1 MTGSSIK
8 QILGAVTAYADA
20 NGMTASEV
28 LSEVRGHE
36 EFPKGKRGRPRK
48 EQVEEASPQVSKR
61 PRGRPPAGATWS
73 EDRQMYLDS
82 HGNEYVKVD
91 TPPTTRRRGR
101 PPNGTT
107 WDEASQ
113 SYVTQ
118 SGETYQ
124 KVEKVPSGR
133 PRGRPRTSEPK
144 VASNRPKGR
153 PPKGKM
159 WSEEQGEYVDAE

>member
-1 MTGSSIK
+1 MAYNAAFDAISTYAQEQGISIAEALNSMK
-8 QILGAVTAYADA
+8 QHPD
-20 NGMTASEV
+20 
-28 LSEVRGHE
+28 
-36 EFPKGKRGRPRK
+36 FQKPKRGRPRK

-73 EDRQMYLDS
+73 EDHQMYLDS

-124 KVEKVPSGR
+124 KVEKVTSNR
-133 PRGRPRTSEPK
+133 PRGRPP
-144 VASNRPKGR
+144 A
-153 PPKGKM
+153 GKH
-159 WSEEQGEYVDAE
+159 WDEATQGYVDNLSLIHI

>member
-1 MTGSSIK
+1 MAFNAAFNAINTYAQEQGISFAEALDSMK
-8 QILGAVTAYADA
+8 QHPD
-20 NGMTASEV
+20 
-28 LSEVRGHE
+28 
-36 EFPKGKRGRPRK
+36 FPKPKRGRPRK
-48 EQVEEASPQVSKR
+48 EQVEEVASHPVSKR

-73 EDRQMYLDS
+73 EDHQMYLDS

-124 KVEKVPSGR
+124 KVEKVTSNR
-133 PRGRPRTSEPK
+133 PRGRPP
-144 VASNRPKGR
+144 A
-153 PPKGKM
+153 GKH
-159 WSEEQGEYVDAE
+159 WDEATQGYVDNE